1 MHISGKIFLFLA
13 IAGAMASAAFMA
25 QMMTVRNSW
34 MKANNELKEANEQN
48 AESIAKQE
56 AELEKLQH
64 DLDLALMNWGTPIN
78 GFDMTQANPGAVRV
92 AIGSING
99 VVDGQSRNPPGE
111 NPVLH
116 AFRPA
121 QDGGG
126 FVYVGPF
133 QVQSVTDNETDM
145 IPTWSVRT
153 GEVDPWNQQNRLWRV
168 WQRIPT
174 AGTTRFTDLQQAIFA
189 ADERL
194 TSKNS
199 YLAIQQQLLDDAKM
213 QNQVRMQELLG
224 PDQPPP
230 PPEDLDGMEF
240 SHGLLAAIAAEEEA
254 RNELQSDI
262 DQLRRKLKSAFE
274 RLKVTS
280 EDNDELIKELP
291 APKVTAKAAPPTEV
305 SANP

>member
-56 AELEKLQH
+56 AELENLQGE
-64 DLDLALMNWGTPIN
+64 LDLALLNWGTPIN

-92 AIGSING
+92 AIGAVNG
-99 VVDGQSRNPPGE
+99 VVDGQSRQPPGE

-121 QDGGG
+121 EDGSG
-126 FVYVGPF
+126 FVYVGPLK
-133 QVQSVTDNETDM
+133 VQAVADNETDM
-145 IPTWSVRT
+145 IPTWSVRP
-153 GEVDPWNQQNRLWRV
+153 GEIDPWNQQNRFWRV
-168 WQRIPT
+168 WQRVPS
-174 AGTTRFTDLQQAIFA
+174 AGVTRFTDLQQEIFA

-194 TSKNS
+194 ASKNS
-199 YLAIQQQLLDDAKM
+199 YLAIQQQLLDDAKQ

-224 PDQPPP
+224 PAQPIPIPP
-230 PPEDLDGMEF
+230 DLDGVEF

-254 RNELQSDI
+254 RNELQADI
-262 DQLRRKLKSAFE
+262 DQLRRKLKSAFA
-274 RLKVTS
+274 RLEGTS
-280 EDNDELIKELP
+280 KDNDALIKELP
-291 APKVTAKAAPPTEV
+291 APAVTSTNATPTKV
-305 SANP
+305 SATP